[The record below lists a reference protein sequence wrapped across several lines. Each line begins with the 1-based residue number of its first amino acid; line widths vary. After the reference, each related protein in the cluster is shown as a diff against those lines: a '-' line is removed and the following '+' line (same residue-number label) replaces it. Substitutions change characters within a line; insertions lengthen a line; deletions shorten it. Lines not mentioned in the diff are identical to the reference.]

1 MLELTITCILCPL
14 FITLICGLIDYIY
27 YKKGRTTKKMLKKIL
42 VVRSSAAF
50 VAGLLIWILCA
61 ILICFTK

>member
-1 MLELTITCILCPL
+1 MLEVTVTCILCPL

-27 YKKGRTTKKMLKKIL
+27 FKKGKTTKKMLKKFL

-50 VAGLLIWILCA
+50 AAGFLVWILCA
-61 ILICFTK
+61 ILIWLTK